1 MNTTTKLN
9 VTNSESFKI
18 DNELSKLRFELKN
31 HKIYQTLKSIDQVR
45 TFMEN
50 HVFAVWDFMSLIKA
64 LQNNLTCVEVPW
76 TPNKNNLAGRLV
88 NDIVLAEESDIDLSG
103 NTKSHFE
110 LYLDSMSQIGA
121 STDLI
126 NSFILK
132 IIESKSYSKSVNEI
146 DINQAVKNFMD
157 FTFDIIA
164 TNKNHVI
171 ASVFTFGREDLIP
184 DMFIE
189 IVKKLSSSNE
199 IKADNLIYYLERHI
213 EIDADEHGPMA
224 LKMIEELCGNDEK
237 KWEEATTASIEALN
251 MRIKLWDSINEVI
264 S

>member
-1 MNTTTKLN
+1 
-9 VTNSESFKI
+9 
-18 DNELSKLRFELKN
+18 
-31 HKIYQTLKSIDQVR
+31 
-45 TFMEN
+45 MEN

-88 NDIVLAEESDIDLSG
+88 NDIVLAEESDIDLNG

-146 DINQAVKNFMD
+146 DINKAVKNFMD

-251 MRIKLWDSINEVI
+251 MRIKLWDSINEII